1 MNSRQKNNL
10 TSLMLL
16 LITIIWGYTFVTVK
30 ESLSHVPPFEFIGLR
45 FLLAS
50 VVFLILFNKSIRL
63 ALTKEIAKAGLIAGI
78 VFFAAY
84 AFQTVGLQYTT
95 ATNAGFITGLFVVIV
110 PFMSV
115 FISHKFPQVSS
126 FVGAGA
132 AAIGLF
138 LLTFHFSRNLNIGDI
153 LIFFCAIAVAYHMIL
168 LGKFSPLYD
177 TYALVFIQMIV
188 VSGLSFLFH
197 FPLEEFNSPLT
208 PQIIWSLTITGVLAS
223 ALALAV
229 QTYAQKYI
237 SPTRTAIILTMEPV
251 FAGVFGYILLAEKLS
266 IINLIGALF
275 IIIGILISETNIF
288 NINFK

>member
-1 MNSRQKNNL
+1 
-10 TSLMLL
+10 MLL

-30 ESLSHVPPFEFIGLR
+30 ESLSIVPPFEFIGLR

-63 ALTKEIAKAGLIAGI
+63 ALTKEIAIAGLIAGI

-126 FVGAGA
+126 FVAAGA

-138 LLTFHFSRNLNIGDI
+138 LLTFHFNRNLNIGDI